1 MARIATVWE
10 KRLGHAPIGPF
21 TVASARLGVVYDA
34 RESDMEW
41 LNYHHL
47 LYFWMVVREGGIS
60 KAAEKLRLSQ
70 PTISAQIRQLE
81 DSLGERLFER
91 HGRTLVPTDVGRL
104 AYRYADEIFGIG
116 REFMETL
123 RGRPAGRPLQLTVG
137 VANAVPKLIVY
148 RLLRP
153 AAQGPEAIHL
163 VCREGEPEQLI
174 VDLAAHALDV
184 VITDAPVPG
193 QVRVKAFNH
202 LLGESDTAF
211 FAPATLAAS
220 LRRRFPQSLTG
231 APMLLPT
238 TNTALRRAL
247 DEWFEKHGLRPRI
260 VGEFEDTALMK
271 VFGHGAAAVF
281 PAPAAIEQDIARF
294 YGVRVVG
301 RIDAVRER
309 YYAIS
314 VERRLKH
321 PGVVA
326 ITSAARE
333 ELFK

>member
-1 MARIATVWE
+1 
-10 KRLGHAPIGPF
+10 
-21 TVASARLGVVYDA
+21 
-34 RESDMEW
+34 MEW

-47 LYFWMVVREGGIS
+47 LYFWTVVREGGIS
-60 KAAEKLRLSQ
+60 KAAEKLHLSQ

-81 DSLGERLFER
+81 ESLGERLFQR
-91 HGRTLVPTDVGRL
+91 QGRTLVPTDVGRL
-104 AYRYADEIFGIG
+104 AYRYADEIFGLG

-153 AAQGPEAIHL
+153 ATKGHDAVHL
-163 VCREGEPEQLI
+163 VCREGEPEQLL
-174 VDLAAHALDV
+174 VDLVAHALDV
-184 VITDAPVPG
+184 VITDAPVPAH
-193 QVRVKAFNH
+193 VRVKAFNH

-211 FAPATLAAS
+211 FAPPALATT
-220 LRRRFPQSLTG
+220 LRRKFPKSLAG
-231 APMLLPT
+231 APLLLPT
-238 TNTALRRAL
+238 RNTALRRAL
-247 DEWFEKHGLRPRI
+247 DDWFEKQELHPRV

-271 VFGHGAAAVF
+271 VFGQGARAVF
-281 PAPAAIEQDIARF
+281 PAPAAIERDISRF

-301 RIDAVRER
+301 RTDAVRER

-321 PGVVA
+321 SGVVA

-333 ELFK
+333 QVFQ

>member
-1 MARIATVWE
+1 
-10 KRLGHAPIGPF
+10 
-21 TVASARLGVVYDA
+21 
-34 RESDMEW
+34 MEW

-47 LYFWMVVREGGIS
+47 LYFWTVVREGSVS
-60 KAAEKLRLSQ
+60 KAAARLRLSQ
-70 PTISAQIRQLE
+70 PTVSAQIRQLE
-81 DSLGERLFER
+81 ASLGQRLFQR
-91 HGRTLVPTDVGRL
+91 QGRALVPTDVGRL

-116 REFMETL
+116 RELMETL

-153 AAQGPEAIHL
+153 AAHGEEPVHL
-163 VCREGEPEQLI
+163 VCREGEPEQLL

-184 VITDAPVPG
+184 VITDAPMPPR
-193 QVRVKAFNH
+193 VRVKAYNH
-202 LLGESDTAF
+202 LLGESGTAF
-211 FAPATLAAS
+211 FAPPALARS
-220 LRRRFPQSLTG
+220 LRRKFPASLTG

-247 DEWFEKHGLRPRI
+247 DEWFEKHALRPRVI
-260 VGEFEDTALMK
+260 GEFEDSALMK
-271 VFGHGAAAVF
+271 VFGQGGPAVF
-281 PAPAAIEQDIARF
+281 PAPSAIEQDISRV
-294 YGVRVVG
+294 YGVRVLG
-301 RIDAVRER
+301 RTDAVRER

-326 ITSAARE
+326 ITGAAPSLLGGPGERPAPA
-333 ELFK
+333 

>member
-1 MARIATVWE
+1 
-10 KRLGHAPIGPF
+10 
-21 TVASARLGVVYDA
+21 
-34 RESDMEW
+34 MEW

-47 LYFWMVVREGGIS
+47 FYFWTAVREGGIS
-60 KAAEKLRLSQ
+60 KAAATLRLSQ

-81 DSLGERLFER
+81 ESLGARLFQR
-91 HGRTLVPTDVGRL
+91 QGRTLVPTDVGRL

-123 RGRPAGRPLQLTVG
+123 RGRPPGRPMQLTVG

-153 AAQGPEAIHL
+153 AARNQNAVHL
-163 VCREGEPEQLI
+163 VCREGEPEQLLL
-174 VDLAAHALDV
+174 DLAAHALDV
-184 VITDAPVPG
+184 VIMDAPVPAH
-193 QVRVKAFNH
+193 VRVKAFSH
-202 LLGESDTAF
+202 LLGESSIAF
-211 FAPATLAAS
+211 FAPSALAAT
-220 LRRRFPQSLTG
+220 LRRRFPKSLTG
-231 APMLLPT
+231 APMFLPT
-238 TNTALRRAL
+238 SNTSLRRAL
-247 DEWFEKHGLRPRI
+247 DAWFDRQGVRPRV
-260 VGEFEDTALMK
+260 VGEFEDTALMQ
-271 VFGHGAAAVF
+271 VFGQSAPAVF
-281 PAPAAIEQDIARF
+281 PAPAALERDIARL

-326 ITSAARE
+326 ITNAAGE
-333 ELFK
+333 QLFR